1 MDYAQ
6 ETTFAYTDW
15 KQINDPALKIGFFQG
30 QSEGEYNIY
39 AHLGLTPDGTIFDK
53 FYLKD
58 SLISATIKVSA
69 EQYTINEIE
78 YKGQTYR

>member
-6 ETTFAYTDW
+6 ETGFAHSDW
-15 KQINDPALKIGFFQG
+15 KQINDPKLKIGFFERQ
-30 QSEGEYNIY
+30 EDGEYNIY

-58 SLISATIKVSA
+58 SPISVIIKVGLMDKMVA
-69 EQYTINEIE
+69 FF
-78 YKGQTYR
+78 